1 MERRSRLYVNV
12 VWVNV
17 SITARGRLGLDSP
30 RSHGHTEG
38 QTKTKTKRKRGK
50 YTRAKYRF
58 RQRMA
63 GLIKI
68 QEMVDNNAQRQKIQ
82 RVLCLF

>member
-30 RSHGHTEG
+30 RSHTEG

-63 GLIKI
+63 GLGKI
-68 QEMVDNNAQRQKIQ
+68 QEIVDNNA
-82 RVLCLF
+82 

>member
-30 RSHGHTEG
+30 RSHRHTEG
-38 QTKTKTKRKRGK
+38 QTKTKTKTKRGK
-50 YTRAKYRF
+50 YTTAIYRS

-63 GLIKI
+63 GLFKI
-68 QEMVDNNAQRQKIQ
+68 HEIVDNNA
-82 RVLCLF
+82 

>member
-30 RSHGHTEG
+30 RSHRHTEG
-38 QTKTKTKRKRGK
+38 QTKTKTKTKTKRGK
-50 YTRAKYRF
+50 YTTAIYRS
-58 RQRMA
+58 RQRME
-63 GLIKI
+63 GLFKI
-68 QEMVDNNAQRQKIQ
+68 QEIVDNNA
-82 RVLCLF
+82 

>member
-30 RSHGHTEG
+30 RSHRHTEG
-38 QTKTKTKRKRGK
+38 QTKTKTKRGK
-50 YTRAKYRF
+50 YTTAICSS

-63 GLIKI
+63 GLVKI
-68 QEMVDNNAQRQKIQ
+68 PR
-82 RVLCLF
+82 LS